1 MAEIIEMTQHW
12 ERCNGIEDNRMVLFF
27 CEVCNESLSLL
38 RKKDSM
44 SGKQQLS
51 EWYFGVHECKKKTS
65 EEISAARCLKEK
77 DVPITICGSFE
88 CDDVEI
94 SVFDEKSGKI
104 MSGTSKAIR

>member
-27 CEVCNESLSLL
+27 CEVCNES
-38 RKKDSM
+38 